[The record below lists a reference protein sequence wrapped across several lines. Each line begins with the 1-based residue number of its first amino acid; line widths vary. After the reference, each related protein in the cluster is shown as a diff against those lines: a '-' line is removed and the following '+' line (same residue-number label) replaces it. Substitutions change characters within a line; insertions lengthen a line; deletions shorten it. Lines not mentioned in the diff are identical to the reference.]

1 MTRTKQQIINKI
13 NEEIPY
19 VDIKPYSH
27 NIIGLEL
34 SMLDEVAGREA
45 VIELVRTTELRNL
58 GWGFLLEIPIN
69 ILVFS
74 YETIYYKLFSTK

>member
-58 GWGFLLEIPIN
+58 GWGFLLEIPIK
-69 ILVFS
+69 F
-74 YETIYYKLFSTK
+74 YE